1 MQCCDTQNYQAR
13 GYYPPSCLGP
23 GSGVGTLAFPR
34 STCTSVPPPNLR
46 PTFSN
51 RYILTSSRDISTHV
65 VDNLWISA
73 VQHQCICMRYP
84 LTCANA
90 WGAVGRFQARGLPAR
105 SLSFLR
111 GSGPRPLWSL
121 SKRTQT
127 WSQRSVSR
135 PLYPGLLVT
144 VWIDAFLDQSG
155 NRTTELSRL
164 NYSTSRGPQLWL
176 RKALA
181 EFDRL
186 GGLRTI

>member
-1 MQCCDTQNYQAR
+1 LDGNAVSCKVQCCDTQNYQAR

-65 VDNLWISA
+65 VDILWISA

-90 WGAVGRFQARGLPAR
+90 RGAAGRVRARAFRHEVSPFSGEAGLDPYGRFP
-105 SLSFLR
+105 SE
-111 GSGPRPLWSL
+111 PRP
-121 SKRTQT
+121 
-127 WSQRSVSR
+127 SR
-135 PLYPGLLVT
+135 RGRYPGLLVT
-144 VWIDAFLDQSG
+144 GWIDAFLDQSG
-155 NRTTELSRL
+155 IDHGAIQAI
-164 NYSTSRGPQLWL
+164 STSRGPQLWL
-176 RKALA
+176 GKTWRNSMV
-181 EFDRL
+181 ER
-186 GGLRTI
+186 RTV

>member
-1 MQCCDTQNYQAR
+1 VQCCDTQNYQAR

-90 WGAVGRFQARGLPAR
+90 WGAVGRLRARAFRHEVSPFSGEAASTPTVALQANPDLVAEVG
-105 SLSFLR
+105 
-111 GSGPRPLWSL
+111 
-121 SKRTQT
+121 
-127 WSQRSVSR
+127 
-135 PLYPGLLVT
+135 YPGLLVT

-155 NRTTELSRL
+155 IDHGAIQAISP
-164 NYSTSRGPQLWL
+164 SRGPQLWL
-176 RKALA
+176 GKTWRNSMVG
-181 EFDRL
+181 R
-186 GGLRTI
+186 RTV

>member
-1 MQCCDTQNYQAR
+1 LDGNVVSCKVQCCDTQNYQAR

-65 VDNLWISA
+65 VDILWISA

-90 WGAVGRFQARGLPAR
+90 WGAVGRFRARAFRHAVSPFSGEAASTPMVAFQANPD
-105 SLSFLR
+105 
-111 GSGPRPLWSL
+111 LW
-121 SKRTQT
+121 T
-127 WSQRSVSR
+127 QRSVSR
-135 PLYPGLLVT
+135 PLSDRVDRRLPRSVWYRPRSYPGYLYKPRST
-144 VWIDAFLDQSG
+144 VVA
-155 NRTTELSRL
+155 
-164 NYSTSRGPQLWL
+164 
-176 RKALA
+176 RKDLA
-181 EFDRL
+181 EFD
-186 GGLRTI
+186 G